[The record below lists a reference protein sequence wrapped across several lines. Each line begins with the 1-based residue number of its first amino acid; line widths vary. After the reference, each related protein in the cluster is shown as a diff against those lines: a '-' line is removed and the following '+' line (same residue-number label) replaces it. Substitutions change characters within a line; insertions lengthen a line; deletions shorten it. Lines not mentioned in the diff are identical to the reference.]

1 MTARVAMSDGVHT
14 LDFPAEHVEYM
25 HSLGWGIRAA
35 EPEPETDPGPGP
47 DSSSEPEPETDP
59 EPGPKR
65 RNRQQ

>member
-14 LDFPAEHVEYM
+14 LDFPAEYVEYM

-35 EPEPETDPGPGP
+35 EPETE
-47 DSSSEPEPETDP
+47 EPETEEP
-59 EPGPKR
+59 ETEEPKR

>member
-35 EPEPETDPGPGP
+35 EPETDPEPG
-47 DSSSEPEPETDP
+47 PETDP

>member
-35 EPEPETDPGPGP
+35 EPETE
-47 DSSSEPEPETDP
+47 EPET
-59 EPGPKR
+59 EEPKR

>member
-14 LDFPAEHVEYM
+14 LDFPAEHVDYM

-35 EPEPETDPGPGP
+35 EPETDPEPGP

>member
-1 MTARVAMSDGVHT
+1 MTARRVAMSDGVHT

-35 EPEPETDPGPGP
+35 EPETGPEPG
-47 DSSSEPEPETDP
+47 PEPETGP

>member
-14 LDFPAEHVEYM
+14 LDFPAEHVDYM

-35 EPEPETDPGPGP
+35 
-47 DSSSEPEPETDP
+47 EPETDP